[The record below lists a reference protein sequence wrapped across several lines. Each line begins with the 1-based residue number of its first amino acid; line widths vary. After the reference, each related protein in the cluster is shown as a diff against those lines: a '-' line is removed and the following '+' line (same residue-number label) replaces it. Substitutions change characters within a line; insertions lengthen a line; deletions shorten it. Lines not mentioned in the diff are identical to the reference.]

1 MFVDL
6 HMHSYFSD
14 GTMSPTEII
23 EDAKRRNVEI
33 ISITDHNRIEAYNE
47 AKDKAKEL
55 GIKLIKGCEINVRF
69 KNSILHLLAYS
80 FKNTDKLIAL
90 IDKAF
95 EELQK
100 NSIDLVDRLSK
111 DDNRVSLSDYDN
123 YSYDRRKGGWKGLHY
138 LYERGIT
145 EKIFD
150 GFKYYDM
157 YDCGYENYD
166 FPYITEVCTAIK
178 EAGGYAVL
186 AHPGEYYKNLSE
198 EELVKV
204 FSELKECGVDGI
216 ECYYPTH
223 SELLTEVAVNYCE
236 DNSMIITTGCD
247 EHGEFGKE
255 AKRIVQTIGCLN
267 IDKSKVNIDKL
278 L

>member
-1 MFVDL
+1 M
-6 HMHSYFSD
+6 
-14 GTMSPTEII
+14 
-23 EDAKRRNVEI
+23 
-33 ISITDHNRIEAYNE
+33 
-47 AKDKAKEL
+47 
-55 GIKLIKGCEINVRF
+55 
-69 KNSILHLLAYS
+69 HLLAYS

-166 FPYITEVCTAIK
+166 FPYIT
-178 EAGGYAVL
+178 
-186 AHPGEYYKNLSE
+186 
-198 EELVKV
+198 
-204 FSELKECGVDGI
+204 
-216 ECYYPTH
+216 
-223 SELLTEVAVNYCE
+223 
-236 DNSMIITTGCD
+236 
-247 EHGEFGKE
+247 
-255 AKRIVQTIGCLN
+255 
-267 IDKSKVNIDKL
+267 
-278 L
+278 